1 MHEEMGKFNSA
12 RQWSWFIDDQW
23 NIQQR
28 VGALKLLAKSMSG
41 EEVAQQIVS
50 VVSQELGIPSSYV
63 IVELGEL

>member
-1 MHEEMGKFNSA
+1 MCA

-28 VGALKLLAKSMSG
+28 VGALKILAKSMSG

-50 VVSQELGIPSSYV
+50 VISQQLGIPSSYV
-63 IVELGEL
+63 IAE

>member
-1 MHEEMGKFNSA
+1 MEPLRCA